1 MAKRLIRRAG
11 LHWRSLRLHT
21 LLVVLAVAL
30 APVVYVWGI
39 GQVERTT
46 GLNMRREVIQTV
58 RDLDR
63 TPVAVQTI
71 EWYLDPVLW
80 MFLVFVGCLSI
91 LFLGYICVLLVWGG
105 S

>member
-1 MAKRLIRRAG
+1 MAKQLIRRAG

-46 GLNMRREVIQTV
+46 GLNMRREVI
-58 RDLDR
+58 
-63 TPVAVQTI
+63 
-71 EWYLDPVLW
+71 
-80 MFLVFVGCLSI
+80 
-91 LFLGYICVLLVWGG
+91 
-105 S
+105 